1 MGIQLSAYAP
11 PFFAE
16 RFESRMETQVES
28 QSELERKINALE
40 KSLQEQIRGKNDLER
55 ELYEIKNSLAWCVVM
70 TCRRFRNSLLGE
82 KTLRRKSYN
91 VTRDMLKGALLA
103 SAKST
108 ATFREIPEA
117 LTTEGPTG
125 AAQLIKSRVEV
136 GYGYSQWIDRYDKL
150 STVDRSAIRREIE
163 ALNYKPLISVLMPTF
178 NTPEKWLRL
187 AIESVREQLY
197 PNWELCIAD
206 DGSSD
211 PHVKRVLDEYQAR
224 DTRIKVVWREIRG
237 HISAASNSALEIAE
251 GDFVAL
257 LDHDD
262 ELREHALYMLA
273 VELNACRDADLIY
286 SDEDKIDETGSRYD
300 PYFKPDWN
308 PILFLA
314 QNFICHFV
322 SIRKS
327 LAREIGGLSSGYEGA
342 QDWDLIMRVIER
354 IPAAHIRHIPHV
366 LYHWRAIPGS
376 TAKSESHKQYA
387 LDAQRKTVQAHFD
400 RLGKHDKRV
409 EVLPTAGVYWRVKYR
424 FCEPPPE
431 VTLIIPT
438 RNGFELLQRCVE
450 SIYRKTSYRNFELII
465 VDNQSNEAKTFE
477 YLLRLE
483 RQGQARILRY
493 DAPFN
498 FSAINNFAVRHTES
512 EIVGFLNNDV
522 EVITPDWLDEMVH
535 YAIQPEIG
543 AVGAKLYF
551 PNNTIQHAGVILGL
565 GGLPGVAGHIGKGR
579 PVSYPGQASRAL
591 LAQNVSAVTGA
602 CLIVRRNVFQEVGG
616 MDEEN
621 LPIAFNDVDLC
632 LRIRERGY
640 RNVWT
645 PFAELY
651 HYESYSRGY
660 EDTPEKIIRFVKE
673 SQFMRKRWGNLL
685 LSDPAYNP
693 NLALD
698 RDAFTLAFPPRA
710 VKPWLL
716 GNLLQDG

>member
-1 MGIQLSAYAP
+1 
-11 PFFAE
+11 
-16 RFESRMETQVES
+16 
-28 QSELERKINALE
+28 
-40 KSLQEQIRGKNDLER
+40 
-55 ELYEIKNSLAWCVVM
+55 
-70 TCRRFRNSLLGE
+70 
-82 KTLRRKSYN
+82 
-91 VTRDMLKGALLA
+91 MLKGALLA

-117 LTTEGPTG
+117 LTTDGLSG
-125 AAQLIKSRVEV
+125 AAQLSKNPIEV
-136 GYGYSQWIDRYDKL
+136 GYEYSQWIDRYDKL
-150 STVDRSAIRREIE
+150 STVDRAAIRRKIE

-187 AIESVREQLY
+187 AIESVRAQLY

-206 DGSSD
+206 DASSD

-251 GDFVAL
+251 GDFVAF

-273 VELNACRDADLIY
+273 VELNAYRDADLIY
-286 SDEDKIDETGSRYD
+286 SDEDKIDEIGTRYD

-308 PILFLA
+308 PVLFLA

-376 TAKSESHKQYA
+376 TAKSENHKEYA
-387 LDAQRKTVQAHFD
+387 LDAQRKTVQAHFE
-400 RLGKHDKRV
+400 RVGKAGQRI
-409 EVLPTAGVYWRVKYR
+409 EVLPTAGIYWRIKYHV
-424 FCEPPPE
+424 CEPAPK
-431 VTLIIPT
+431 VTVIVPT
-438 RNGFELLQRCVE
+438 RNGFDLLRRCVE
-450 SIYRKTSYRNFELII
+450 SIHRKTSYSNFELVI
-465 VDNQSNEAKTFE
+465 VDNQSNEAKTLE
-477 YLLRLE
+477 YLEQLE
-483 RQGQARILRY
+483 REGKARVLQH

-512 EIVGFLNNDV
+512 EIVGFLNNDI

-565 GGLPGVAGHIGKGR
+565 GGVPGVTGHISIPGVAGHISKGR
-579 PVSYPGQASRAL
+579 PRSYPGQASRAL
-591 LAQNVSAVTGA
+591 LAQNMSAVTGA

-640 RNVWT
+640 HNVWT

-651 HYESYSRGY
+651 HYESSSRGY

-698 RDAFTLAFPPRA
+698 REPFLLAFPPRA
-710 VKPWLL
+710 AKPWLL
-716 GNLLQDG
+716 EVAEYELNRE